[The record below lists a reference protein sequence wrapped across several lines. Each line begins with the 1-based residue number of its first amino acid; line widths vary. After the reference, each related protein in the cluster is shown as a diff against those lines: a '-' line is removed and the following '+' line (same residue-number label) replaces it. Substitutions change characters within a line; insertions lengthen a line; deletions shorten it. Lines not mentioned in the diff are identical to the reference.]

1 MRVSHKFKYIF
12 VSIPKT
18 ASTAIRE
25 SLNDYC
31 DVSSDSYPTHPGAV
45 NAKYNKNF
53 DKNFLPHLKLFEI
66 QEKFEERNWN
76 YNDYTKFTVI
86 RNPWDRE
93 VSHYTYKKR
102 IVEKFNKYKSG
113 AWKPKHKFN
122 VDYAKDCE
130 RIIELYP
137 NFNDFVKSEKWQ
149 TMSPCYNWMTNKSN
163 TYDIQYALRKENLQ
177 RDFNMVCGIIGLPPI
192 RLEHRGFSGRIS
204 TLEDREKKEFK
215 HYSEYYDQE
224 SIDIINFRYKLDIE
238 KFNYTFESV

>member
-1 MRVSHKFKYIF
+1 MRISHKFKYIF

-31 DVSSDSYPTHPGAV
+31 DVSSDSYPNHYGAV
-45 NAKYNKNF
+45 NAKYTKNF
-53 DKNFLPHLKLFEI
+53 DKDFLPHLKLFEI

-76 YNDYTKFTVI
+76 YKDYTKFTVI

-130 RIIELYP
+130 RIVELYP
-137 NFNDFVKSEKWQ
+137 NFNDFIKSEKWQ
-149 TMSPCYNWMTNKSN
+149 TMSPCYAWMKNKSN
-163 TYDIQYALRKENLQ
+163 AYDIDHALRKENLQ
-177 RDFNMVCGIIGLPPI
+177 DDFNLFCSQVNLPNI
-192 RLEHRGFSGRIS
+192 ELKHRGFSARIK
-204 TLEDREKKEFK
+204 TLEDPTEKKFK

-238 KFNYTFESV
+238 KFNYKFDAR